1 MQFCIRDDDTSFFTT
16 PEDLEHAYGEIT
28 KWGPV
33 SLAVVPFHRAGTSKG
48 VPERYRRRW
57 SVHPLHDNA
66 TVVDYLR
73 AEAGRGRY
81 EIMLHGFNHD
91 EPDRRF
97 EFAGGRDLARRVADG
112 RKYLEDLLQVPVRMF
127 VPPHNAINRAGLQ
140 AIAQEHLHLG
150 GVAGMRAGWS
160 PWSPKSWQVWREL
173 RRWRRSGGAGVPWVL
188 DLGDHREIAGN
199 PLTPLSQTASNAAS
213 FDAALTVGGA
223 FCAAT
228 HYWELDVASAL
239 PGEPTVREQLMRLI
253 ERARTDPRVSWRS
266 VGDVVCDPVPARTVS
281 TATTKFA
288 AASRMPEAR

>member
-16 PEDLEHAYGEIT
+16 PEDLERAYGEIT

-66 TVVDYLR
+66 AVVDYLR
-73 AEAGRGRY
+73 EGAARGRY

-91 EPDRRF
+91 EQDRRF
-97 EFAGGRDLARRVADG
+97 EFAGGKDLARRVADG
-112 RKYLEDLLQVPVRMF
+112 RKYLEDLLQVSVRMF
-127 VPPHNAINRAGLQ
+127 VPPHNAIDRAGLQ
-140 AIAQEHLHLG
+140 ALAQQQLHLG

-160 PWSPKSWQVWREL
+160 PLSPKAWQVWVEI
-173 RRWRRSGGAGVPWVL
+173 RRWQRSGGAGVPWVL

-199 PLTPLSQTASNAAS
+199 PLTPLSQTAMNAAT
-213 FDAALTVGGA
+213 FDAALAMDGA

-239 PGEPTVREQLMRLI
+239 TGEPSVREQLLQLI
-253 ERARTDPRVSWRS
+253 ERARTEPRVSWRS
-266 VGDVVCDPVPARTVS
+266 VGDVVCDPRPAGAAAAPVK
-281 TATTKFA
+281 KFA
-288 AASRMPEAR
+288 GRVAGA